1 MRDTTQK
8 KYKDQTVTASFLV
21 VSLVTLLLLSING
34 YLGYSAFVK
43 LKKIIPADSSQK
55 SNVIIGPIKAE
66 IVNACGIEGLGDR
79 LTDTLRVNKIDV
91 IQSGNYYQFNVDNT
105 LIIDRSGNSEKAKKV
120 ADVLGIPEDQIITQL
135 NPALF
140 LDVTVLTGKDYSN
153 YKYSKEKL

>member
-8 KYKDQTVTASFLV
+8 KYKSQTVTASFLV

-34 YLGYSAFVK
+34 YLGYSAYVK
-43 LKKIIPADSSQK
+43 LNKIFPADSSQK
-55 SNVIIGPIKAE
+55 SNYILSPIKAE
-66 IVNACGIEGLGDR
+66 IINACGIEGLGDR
-79 LTDTLRVNKIDV
+79 LTDSLRLNKIDV
-91 IQSGNYYQFNVDNT
+91 IQSGNYYQFNVDRT

-120 ADVLGIPEDQIITQL
+120 ADVLGIPQDQIIRQL